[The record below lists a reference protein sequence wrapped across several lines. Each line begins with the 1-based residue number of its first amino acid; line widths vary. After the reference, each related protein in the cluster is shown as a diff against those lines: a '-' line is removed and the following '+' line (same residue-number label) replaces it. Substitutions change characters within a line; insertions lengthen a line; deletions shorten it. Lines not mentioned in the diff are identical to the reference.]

1 MLSALPPFVLP
12 SVATEP
18 IPWDDALAAVLGYTR
33 ATRPL
38 TIRTPSY
45 PDGHVVDVPAFSY
58 SVYDCVP
65 ASDDNEF
72 AWLDVLVV
80 DGLNGKLSQESI
92 VALKDA
98 GVRAWPFV
106 QEATSRA
113 GGRALW
119 ELPIDEVIEPPPA
132 GSTGEMLSAAWA
144 ECFYTGEVG
153 VALTHKMLH
162 HKRPRL
168 FPLIDRQTLPRL
180 KARVHA
186 GAGLY
191 WAVIHRELTSN
202 AAQFDHLE
210 KTLADLLA
218 RPDDVRLERLRLHDV
233 LLWLTATSKWDL
245 ALESGHAAE
254 EWQTYRGR

>member
-1 MLSALPPFVLP
+1 MSPSPPPFELG
-12 SVATEP
+12 SVIQEP
-18 IPWDDALAAVLGYTR
+18 IAFDDALAAVLGYTR

-38 TIRTPSY
+38 RIKTPSH

-65 ASDDNEF
+65 ASEDEAF

-80 DGLNGKLSQESI
+80 DGLNGKLSQPSI
-92 VALKDA
+92 VALMD
-98 GVRAWPFV
+98 
-106 QEATSRA
+106 A
-113 GGRALW
+113 GGRAW
-119 ELPIDEVIEPPPA
+119 PHVEVATVRADGRAFWDLPIEEVIEPLPA
-132 GSTGEMLSAAWA
+132 GSTGAALTDAW
-144 ECFYTGEVG
+144 EQCHYTAHMG

-180 KARVHA
+180 KAQVQP

-202 AAQFDHLE
+202 AEQFAALE
-210 KTLADLLA
+210 ASLATLLNQ
-218 RPDDVRLERLRLHDV
+218 PDDAPLERLRLHDI
-233 LLWLTATSKWDL
+233 LLWLTATSKWDR
-245 ALESGHAAE
+245 AGRGGRETD
-254 EWQTYRGR
+254 EWQAHLA